1 MRGGRECSNYVDIS
15 TIVYIALHRISR
27 LYAYA
32 LYNVQS
38 KQEMMQEISVASY
51 LIILPNLSPALAQAP
66 APASTELGYN

>member
-1 MRGGRECSNYVDIS
+1 MFELCRYIYNSVHC
-15 TIVYIALHRISR
+15 IALYFPALHVCFV
-27 LYAYA
+27 

>member
-1 MRGGRECSNYVDIS
+1 MFELCRYIYNSVHC
-15 TIVYIALHRISR
+15 IALYYISA
-27 LYAYA
+27 LHVCIV